1 MARGVARDRGWDVVA
16 GLPITV
22 QVGDIEVLAQT
33 VPVPGTEPTSAVADR
48 VLGAFDRAQEVIVEV
63 ARSTAAVIEKAAVR
77 AARPD
82 HVEIEFSLGFSV
94 AGKVV
99 MVAGATGEATLRVL
113 LSYDAKPAPPPG
125 TSAPA
130 STAPPAA
137 GTS

>member
-1 MARGVARDRGWDVVA
+1 MVA
-16 GLPITV
+16 GRPITV
-22 QVGDIEVLAQT
+22 QVGDVEVLAQT

-48 VLGAFDRAQEVIVEV
+48 VLEAFDRAQEVIVEM
-63 ARSTAAVIEKAAVR
+63 ARSTAAVIERAAAR

-94 AGKVV
+94 TGKVV

-113 LSYDAKPAPPPG
+113 LSYDAKPAPVAETPALASPGPPG
-125 TSAPA
+125 
-130 STAPPAA
+130 A